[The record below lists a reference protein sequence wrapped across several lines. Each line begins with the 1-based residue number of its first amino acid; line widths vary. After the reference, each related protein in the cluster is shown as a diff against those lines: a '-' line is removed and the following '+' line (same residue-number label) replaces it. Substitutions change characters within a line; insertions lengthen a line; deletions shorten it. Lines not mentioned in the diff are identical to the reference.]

1 MLERLQLLSTRFCRR
16 SFRHLEIWRSK
27 LMQLGLQSID
37 AWKRAAENG
46 GEGGGFM
53 KGRHTLIFGSCKDL
67 SFYFKLKRTF
77 STSDARKG
85 TQFVDQSLQEFIP
98 ERMLKGIEALPIL
111 KKKVGVSDISDTS
124 RVAQNTSKS
133 HTSLK
138 PFYWCTPK
146 SFAHKTPPPPPRQ
159 LCENTPC
166 CKVALWVL
174 KGFTNSCQPR
184 VAFFQSTHT
193 SKHHT
198 SGTKNN
204 TQVPY
209 TPGKPTKIAI

>member
-1 MLERLQLLSTRFCRR
+1 
-16 SFRHLEIWRSK
+16 
-27 LMQLGLQSID
+27 
-37 AWKRAAENG
+37 
-46 GEGGGFM
+46 M
-53 KGRHTLIFGSCKDL
+53 KGRHTFILWELKGFTLQGINISHLGKRKLIFKSEFWWDMLVPKRVSC
-67 SFYFKLKRTF
+67 FFKLKCTS

-85 TQFVDQSLQEFIP
+85 TQFVDQFSIQRSLTVSGKNSSQRGCSRELNLQFS
-98 ERMLKGIEALPIL
+98 

-138 PFYWCTPK
+138 PLMMY
-146 SFAHKTPPPPPRQ
+146 SQIFAHKTPPQ

-198 SGTKNN
+198 SGT
-204 TQVPY
+204 
-209 TPGKPTKIAI
+209 